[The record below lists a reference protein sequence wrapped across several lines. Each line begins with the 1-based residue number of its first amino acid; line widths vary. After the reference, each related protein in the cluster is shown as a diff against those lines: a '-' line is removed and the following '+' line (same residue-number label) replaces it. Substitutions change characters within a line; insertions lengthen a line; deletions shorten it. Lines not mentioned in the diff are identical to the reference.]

1 MSRAE
6 EQLARMRRT
15 ADDLAA
21 VLREQPESALAR
33 RPAEDAWAA
42 KEVICHLRDTEEV
55 FQSRFRAILDEDEPK
70 FTPLNIDGLAV
81 ERQYLKDDAARS
93 LETFRARRQATLT
106 LLASVAPAQMERG
119 GVHPTRG
126 RMTIKDF
133 VTLMASHDD
142 THLEQIKR
150 SLSGQP

>member
-1 MSRAE
+1 MPTLELSRMS
-6 EQLARMRRT
+6 RT
-15 ADDLAA
+15 ADELSAA
-21 VLREQPESALAR
+21 LRGQPESALAK
-33 RPAEDAWAA
+33 RPAENAWAA
-42 KEVICHLRDTEEV
+42 KEIVCHLRDTEEV
-55 FQSRFRAILDEDEPK
+55 FQNRFRTILAEDDPK